1 MEKPRGYDGST
12 RFESIREFP
21 SPKCHYIQFLAGI
34 VIFPFCFA
42 MALSADMLDSFI
54 LQYILALWL
63 QQGLLPELFR
73 RGGWDWRDG
82 GCIFA

>member
-1 MEKPRGYDGST
+1 MFKPPAT
-12 RFESIREFP
+12 CSIFTLTSVP
-21 SPKCHYIQFLAGI
+21 VSGCPLFAY
-34 VIFPFCFA
+34 VFCFA